1 MSGEAHNL
9 LKNFLVCACCVS
21 VCAYIHIRTNALTD
35 QKGVGSP
42 GARGVG
48 GNHQMW
54 FWEQNPSPLQAVH
67 ALNC

>member
-1 MSGEAHNL
+1 MSGKAHNL
-9 LKNFLVCACCVS
+9 LKIFLVCACCVS

-35 QKGVGSP
+35 QEGVGSP

-54 FWEQNPSPLQAVH
+54 IPGAEPKSSVRNACS
-67 ALNC
+67 